1 MSYEVLARKLRPSD
15 FSALVGQEHVVKALS
30 HALDSGRLHHA
41 YLFTGTRGVGKT
53 TIARILAKSLN
64 CEQGVSS
71 TPCEQCSI
79 CLEVRENRFIDL
91 IEVDAASRTGVDD
104 TRDLL
109 ENAQYMPTRGRYK
122 VYLIDEVHM
131 LSMASFN
138 ALLKT
143 LEEPPEHVKFL
154 LATTDPKK
162 VPVTVLSRCLQFQLK
177 NLSAQMIADY
187 LSEVLTSEQV
197 EFERAGLEII
207 AKNAQGSMRDALS
220 LTDQTIAYGQGK
232 LTHNDV
238 VSMLGVVG
246 RDEVTALLGAIAEG
260 SAAKVMDISGQLA
273 ERNSDFADVLRSVL
287 EALHSMAVTEAL
299 GESDSTFA
307 ADELQLYY
315 QIALVGLR
323 DLDIAP
329 DPRNGFEMT
338 LLRMLAFAPKPDS
351 SVPPRTPGDDDSKTS
366 KLTQEVQAEDSAADS
381 VTLETPAIPTSEQ
394 APAATEQREQVPS
407 PGAEPVEGFVAD
419 EQLLARWYDIVDQL
433 SITGVAKMIA
443 EHSVLRTMQLP
454 GIELV
459 LSDKH
464 DTLLTDA
471 QRQGLGRALQ
481 EQLGQTVELAVSIAA
496 ISSETPSQRKDR
508 LAQERQADAEATLQQ
523 DATVQN
529 LLSEFGG
536 KIEAVRPR

>member
-79 CLEVRENRFIDL
+79 CLEVKENRFIDL

-187 LSEVLTSEQV
+187 LSTVLATEQI
-197 EFERAGLEII
+197 EFEHAGLEII

-238 VSMLGVVG
+238 VTMLGVVG
-246 RDEVTALLGAIAEG
+246 RDEVTALLEAIAEG
-260 SAAKVMDISGQLA
+260 SAEKLMDISGQLA
-273 ERNSDFADVLRSVL
+273 ERNSDFADVLRSML
-287 EALHSMAVTEAL
+287 EALHSMAVAEAL
-299 GESDSTFA
+299 GNPDSVFA

-338 LLRMLAFAPKPDS
+338 LLRILAFAPKPDS
-351 SVPPRTPGDDDSKTS
+351 NVPPRILADDESKASIQTPDG
-366 KLTQEVQAEDSAADS
+366 LAAESMADSAAADTEGETIVAQTPVDS
-381 VTLETPAIPTSEQ
+381 VQPEPA
-394 APAATEQREQVPS
+394 PS
-407 PGAEPVEGFVAD
+407 MPPESVEGFVAD
-419 EQLLARWYDIVDQL
+419 EQLLARWYGIVEQL
-433 SITGVAKMIA
+433 SVTGVAKMIA
-443 EHSVLRTMQLP
+443 EHSVLRAMQLP
-454 GIELV
+454 AMELV

-471 QRQGLGRALQ
+471 QRQGLSRALQ
-481 EQLGQTVELAVSIAA
+481 DQLGQEIELTVTISAV
-496 ISSETPSQRKDR
+496 SSETPSQRKDR
-508 LAQERQADAEATLQQ
+508 LTQERQADAEATLQQ
-523 DATVQN
+523 DTTVQS

-536 KIEAVRPR
+536 KIESVRPL

>member
-351 SVPPRTPGDDDSKTS
+351 SVPPRTPGDDDSKPS

-536 KIEAVRPR
+536 KLEAVRPR

>member
-154 LATTDPKK
+154 PATTDPKK

>member
-79 CLEVRENRFIDL
+79 CLEVKENRFIDL

-187 LSEVLTSEQV
+187 LSTVLATEQI
-197 EFERAGLEII
+197 EFEHAGLEII

-220 LTDQTIAYGQGK
+220 LTDQTIAFGQGK

-238 VSMLGVVG
+238 VNMLGVVG

-260 SAAKVMDISGQLA
+260 SAEKLMDISGQLA
-273 ERNSDFADVLRSVL
+273 ERNSDFADVLRSML

-299 GESDSTFA
+299 GAPDSVFA

-351 SVPPRTPGDDDSKTS
+351 NVPPRISADDESKTS
-366 KLTQEVQAEDSAADS
+366 IQTPDASATESTADSAAADTEGETMVRQTPVDS
-381 VTLETPAIPTSEQ
+381 VQPEPA
-394 APAATEQREQVPS
+394 PS
-407 PGAEPVEGFVAD
+407 MPPESVEGFVAD
-419 EQLLARWYDIVDQL
+419 EQLLARWYDIVEQL
-433 SITGVAKMIA
+433 SVTGVAKMIA
-443 EHSVLRTMQLP
+443 EHSVLRAMQLP
-454 GIELV
+454 AMELV
-459 LSDKH
+459 LSDNH

-481 EQLGQTVELAVSIAA
+481 DQLGQEIELTVTIAA
-496 ISSETPSQRKDR
+496 VSSETPSQRKDR
-508 LAQERQADAEATLQQ
+508 LTQERQADAEATLER
-523 DATVQN
+523 DTTVQS

-536 KIEAVRPR
+536 KIESVRPL